1 MIAAVPYSPVAAGRG
16 GRSPADRA
24 SQSKGRSPM
33 SRHQR
38 ILLTGATGSLGRELR
53 AFLAERCDR
62 LRSTDRVHFD
72 PIADNEEVVVGDLG
86 DAETMRV
93 ATRDVDVIV
102 HMAGVS
108 TENTFE
114 AILGANIA
122 GFYALFEA
130 ARRNRV
136 KRIVWA
142 SSVHAVGF
150 HDKTEVLR
158 PDCPTRPDSLYGV
171 SKVFGEGLAQ
181 YYWDKFGLE
190 TVSIRI
196 GSCFPE
202 PTNWRML
209 STWLSYDDL
218 RHLIDRCLIVPR
230 VRHAIVWGASNNTQ
244 AIWDNTPVAWL
255 GYRPQDD
262 AERFREKLENA
273 GPPPACDD
281 PKLALQ
287 GGHFATA
294 PHYED

>member
-1 MIAAVPYSPVAAGRG
+1 MPRY
-16 GRSPADRA
+16 
-24 SQSKGRSPM
+24 
-33 SRHQR
+33 QR
-38 ILLTGATGSLGRELR
+38 ILLTGATSSLGRELR
-53 AFLAERCDR
+53 PLLAEHCRR
-62 LRSTDRVHFD
+62 LRTTDR
-72 PIADNEEVVVGDLG
+72 IAYEPLRSDEEMVVADIG
-86 DAETMRV
+86 DAEAMIEV
-93 ATRDVDVIV
+93 TRDVDVIV

-108 TENTFE
+108 RESTF
-114 AILGANIA
+114 AAVLDANIA
-122 GFYALFEA
+122 GFYNVFEA

-150 HDKTEVLR
+150 HDKTEVLK

-218 RHLIDRCLIVPR
+218 RRLIERCLIVPR
-230 VRHAIVWGASNNTQ
+230 VRHTVVWGASDNTQ
-244 AIWDNTPVAWL
+244 AIWDNGPVSWL
-255 GYRPQDD
+255 GYRPRDD
-262 AERFREKLENA
+262 AERFRPGLEA
-273 GPPPACDD
+273 EGPRPACDD
-281 PKLALQ
+281 PALALQ
-287 GGHFATA
+287 GGHFATD
-294 PHYED
+294 PHFEDASRTGD